1 MSPSDSD
8 RAGSDFRQALSRKNI
23 RWVVTAAVLLEWA
36 LLTFAR
42 GVPGPHLSP
51 LLLLAASLL
60 SGIALLALSRDYML
74 PAPAH
79 SRPSPKK
86 ILPWLFPFL
95 LLLIMAMR
103 YHAAIRSVPLAMDD
117 ASHSDIIPQV
127 MVLVHRFISGTFP
140 YLPINIWGY
149 TLNPTYLPLQWL
161 PFVIPEWLGLD
172 YRWMSFAVYFF
183 AIFLLL
189 RQARTYFR
197 RDLHFMIFSLVPFL
211 FSALYLFYDP
221 VLFALTIESL
231 IAGYYLLFALS
242 LFSLRVLPAAGGLL
256 LTLLSRFSIV
266 LWTPF
271 YFLAL
276 FFSPLRS
283 RALRIAGLLL
293 AGIIIIYVLP
303 FLSQDPSIF
312 LNGYRYHSL
321 AALAEWAPRGA
332 DAQPWHLY
340 RGYGLALFFFEY
352 VPGPLVHK
360 LHLLQR
366 SHLLMSLLAVL
377 LPAILFFRQRQRYD
391 LRLFLIGSLK
401 IYLAVFYAFI
411 QIPYHYLYLVPAIL
425 TLPILLIVYLP
436 LPRRMAD
443 PARGFPRTL

>member
-8 RAGSDFRQALSRKNI
+8 RAGSDFRHALSRKNI

-42 GVPGPHLSP
+42 GVPGRHLSP
-51 LLLLAASLL
+51 LFLLAASLL
-60 SGIALLALSRDYML
+60 SGIALLALSRDYTL
-74 PAPAH
+74 PAPAL

-86 ILPWLFPFL
+86 FLLWLLPLL

-103 YHAAIRSVPLAMDD
+103 YHAVIHSVPLAMDD
-117 ASHSDIIPQV
+117 ASRSDIIPQV
-127 MVLVHRFISGTFP
+127 MVLVQRFINGTFP

-189 RQARTYFR
+189 RQARIYFR

-221 VLFALTIESL
+221 VLFAVTIESL

-276 FFSPLRS
+276 FFSPLQS
-283 RALRIAGLLL
+283 RALRIAFILL

-303 FLSQDPSIF
+303 FLSQDSSIF

-321 AALAEWAPRGA
+321 AALAEWTPRIA

-340 RGYGLALFFFEY
+340 RGYGLALFFYEY
-352 VPGPLVHK
+352 VPGSLVHK

-366 SHLLMSLLAVL
+366 IHLLMSLLAVV
-377 LPAILFFRQRQRYD
+377 LPAFLFYRQRKHYD

-411 QIPYHYLYLVPAIL
+411 QIPYHYLYIVPAIL

-443 PARGFPRTL
+443 LV